1 MKGKS
6 RTQKTDRTMGQKLT
20 VLDTDSVAPT
30 GLSAATCAAPSRGTA
45 MGGWAAW
52 RDTPR
57 HGGRTHHGG

>member
-1 MKGKS
+1 
-6 RTQKTDRTMGQKLT
+6 MGQKLT